1 MKRTI
6 LQSAAR
12 YWWIPM
18 ITGILAVAIG
28 IWCLASPESSL
39 PIFAYTFSIIIAVAG
54 FLNIV
59 FALSNIGRLTGWG
72 WKLFYGIIEIV
83 CGVWLLLMPEGEMV
97 GTFIYGIGFYLIFV
111 AITAI
116 CETCLYYGDNSF
128 WLTLLLSFII
138 CTIVLSIIFLAGP
151 IAGGIAVWLYIGIAF
166 ICFGLYRI
174 FISAKIHQ
182 VNKAIN

>member
-1 MKRTI
+1 MVTYD
-6 LQSAAR
+6 
-12 YWWIPM
+12 YWNSCCCHRHLVSCQPRLL
-18 ITGILAVAIG
+18 TPDF
-28 IWCLASPESSL
+28 CL
-39 PIFAYTFSIIIAVAG
+39 YFSIIISVAG

-59 FALSNIGRLTGWG
+59 FALSNIGQLTGWG

-97 GTFIYGIGFYLIFV
+97 GVFIYGIGFYLIFV

-138 CTIVLSIIFLAGP
+138 CTLVLSIVFLAGP

-166 ICFGLYRI
+166 ICFGIYRI
-174 FISAKIHQ
+174 FISAKIYQ